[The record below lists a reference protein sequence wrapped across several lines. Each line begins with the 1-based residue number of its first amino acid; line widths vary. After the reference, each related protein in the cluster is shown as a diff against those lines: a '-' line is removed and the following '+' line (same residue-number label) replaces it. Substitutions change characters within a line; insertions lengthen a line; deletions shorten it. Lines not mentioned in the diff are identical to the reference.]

1 MQEKTM
7 ASTQEIRRRIRSVRN
22 VAQITRAVQLVASSK
37 MRRAQERVVGS
48 RPYAEQLSKLLSRV
62 AAQADDL
69 NDLPLMQRRA
79 VKRVAIVLVT
89 PDRGLA
95 GALNSNLNRRA
106 ALLAQELRR
115 EYNNP
120 NLAITFVAVGRK
132 GRDFLTRSRQ
142 NLLAEFTLLGDQPK
156 LQDVRAIARTVT
168 DAYINGEI
176 DRALLVYPKYVSTV
190 MQTPTVTQLLPAEP
204 PEAEET
210 EGAAPQY
217 IFEPDAQQIFAELL
231 PRYVET
237 QIYQPLLETVASFY
251 SAQMLAM
258 KNATDSA
265 NDLLSDLTLTY
276 NKVRQSAITTQIL
289 EVVSGAN
296 ALQ

>member
-1 MQEKTM
+1 M

-37 MRRAQERVVGS
+37 MRRAQERVVAS

-69 NDLPLMQRRA
+69 NDLPLMRKRD

-95 GALNSNLNRRA
+95 GALNSNINRRA

-115 EYNNP
+115 QYNNP
-120 NLAITFVAVGRK
+120 QLPIEFVAVGRK
-132 GRDFLTRSRQ
+132 GRDFLARTRQ
-142 NLLAEFTLLGDQPK
+142 NVIAEFTQLGDNPK
-156 LQDVRAIARTVT
+156 TQDVRAIARSVT
-168 DAYINGEI
+168 DEYINGKI
-176 DRALLVYPKYVSTV
+176 DLALMVYPKYVSTV
-190 MQTPTVTQLLPAEP
+190 TQTPTVTQLLPAQTPQSEE
-204 PEAEET
+204 PEA
-210 EGAAPQY
+210 GAPQY
-217 IFEPDAQQIFAELL
+217 IFEPSAQQIFEELL

-237 QIYQPLLETVASFY
+237 QVYQPLLETVASFY

-258 KNATDSA
+258 KNATDAA

-276 NKVRQSAITTQIL
+276 NKVRQTSITTQIL

>member
-1 MQEKTM
+1 M

-37 MRRAQERVVGS
+37 MRRAQERVIAS

-62 AAQADDL
+62 AAQADDISE
-69 NDLPLMQRRA
+69 LPLMQKRD
-79 VKRVAIVLVT
+79 VKRLAIVLIT

-95 GALNSNLNRRA
+95 GALNSNTNRRA
-106 ALLAQELRR
+106 AQLAQELRR
-115 EYNNP
+115 EHNNP
-120 NLAITFVAVGRK
+120 SLPITFVAVGRK

-142 NLLAEFTLLGDQPK
+142 DIMAEFTTLGDQPK
-156 LQDVRAIARTVT
+156 IQDVRAIARTVT

-176 DRALLVYPKYVSTV
+176 DLALLVYPKYVSAV
-190 MQTPTVTQLLPAEP
+190 AQTPTVTQLLPTEP
-204 PEAEET
+204 PETEEA

-217 IFEPDAQQIFAELL
+217 IFEPDALQIFAELL

-251 SAQMLAM
+251 SAQMVAM

-276 NKVRQSAITTQIL
+276 NKVRQTAITTQIL

>member
-1 MQEKTM
+1 M

-48 RPYAEQLSKLLSRV
+48 RPYAEQLAKLLSRV

-69 NDLPLMQRRA
+69 SSLPLMQQRD
-79 VKRVAIVLVT
+79 VKRVLIVVMT

-95 GALNSNLNRRA
+95 GALNSNINRRA
-106 ALLAQELRR
+106 GLLAQELRS

-120 NLAITFVAVGRK
+120 TLPITYVAVGRK
-132 GRDFLTRSRQ
+132 GRDFLTRTRQ
-142 NLLAEFTLLGDQPK
+142 VMLAEFTGLGDQPK
-156 LQDVRAIARTVT
+156 QADVRAIARTIT
-168 DAYINGEI
+168 DAYISGEV

-190 MQTPTVTQLLPAEP
+190 TQTPTVLQLLPVEA
-204 PEAEET
+204 PEAVET

-217 IFEPDAQQIFAELL
+217 ILEPDAETIFAALL

-237 QIYQPLLETVASFY
+237 QIYQPLLETIASFY

-265 NDLLSDLTLTY
+265 NDLLADLTLTY

>member
-1 MQEKTM
+1 M

-48 RPYAEQLSKLLSRV
+48 RPYAEQLAKLLSRV

-69 NDLPLMQRRA
+69 SSLPLMQQRD
-79 VKRVAIVLVT
+79 VKRVLIVVMT

-95 GALNSNLNRRA
+95 GALNSNINRRA
-106 ALLAQELRR
+106 GLLAQELRS

-120 NLAITFVAVGRK
+120 TLPITYVAVGRK
-132 GRDFLTRSRQ
+132 GRDFLTRTRQ
-142 NLLAEFTLLGDQPK
+142 VMLAEFTALGDQPK
-156 LQDVRAIARTVT
+156 QANVRAIARTIT
-168 DAYINGEI
+168 DAYISGEV

-190 MQTPTVTQLLPAEP
+190 TQTPTVLQLLPVEA
-204 PEAEET
+204 PEAVET

-217 IFEPDAQQIFAELL
+217 ILEPDAETIFAELL

-237 QIYQPLLETVASFY
+237 QIYQPLLETIASFY

-265 NDLLSDLTLTY
+265 NDLLADLTLTY

>member
-1 MQEKTM
+1 M

-37 MRRAQERVVGS
+37 MRRAQERVIAS
-48 RPYAEQLSKLLSRV
+48 RPYAEQLAKLLSRV

-69 NDLPLMQRRA
+69 SSLPLMQQRE
-79 VKRVAIVLVT
+79 VKRVLVVVMT

-95 GALNSNLNRRA
+95 GALNSNINRRA
-106 ALLAQELRR
+106 GLLAQELRR
-115 EYNNP
+115 DYNNP
-120 NLAITFVAVGRK
+120 TLPITYVAVGRK
-132 GRDFLTRSRQ
+132 GRDFLTRTRQ
-142 NLLAEFTLLGDQPK
+142 VMLAEFTGLGDQPK
-156 LQDVRAIARTVT
+156 QADVRAIARTIT
-168 DAYINGEI
+168 DAYISGEV

-190 MQTPTVTQLLPAEP
+190 TQTPTVLQLLPVEA
-204 PEAEET
+204 PEAVET

-217 IFEPDAQQIFAELL
+217 ILEPDAETIFAALL

-237 QIYQPLLETVASFY
+237 QIYQPLLETIASFY

-265 NDLLSDLTLTY
+265 NDLLADLTLTY

>member
-1 MQEKTM
+1 M

-37 MRRAQERVVGS
+37 MRRAQERVVAS

-62 AAQADDL
+62 AAQVDDIS
-69 NDLPLMQRRA
+69 DLPLMQKRD

-95 GALNSNLNRRA
+95 GALNSNTNRRA
-106 ALLAQELRR
+106 ATLAQELRR
-115 EYNNP
+115 QYNNP
-120 NLAITFVAVGRK
+120 ALPITFVAVGRK
-132 GRDFLTRSRQ
+132 GRDFLSRTRQ
-142 NLLAEFTLLGDQPK
+142 DIMAEFTALGDQPK
-156 LQDVRAIARTVT
+156 IQDVRAVARTVT

-176 DRALLVYPKYVSTV
+176 DLALLVYPKYVSTV

-204 PEAEET
+204 PETAET

-217 IFEPDAQQIFAELL
+217 IFEPDAQRIFAELL

-251 SAQMLAM
+251 SAQMMAM

-276 NKVRQSAITTQIL
+276 NKVRQTAITTQIL

>member
-1 MQEKTM
+1 M
-7 ASTQEIRRRIRSVRN
+7 ASTQELRRRIRSVRN

-37 MRRAQERVVGS
+37 MRRAQERVVAS

-69 NDLPLMQRRA
+69 NDLPLMQKRD

-95 GALNSNLNRRA
+95 GALSSNTNKRA

-120 NLAITFVAVGRK
+120 TLPITFVAVGRK
-132 GRDFLTRSRQ
+132 GRDFLTRTHQ
-142 NLLAEFTLLGDQPK
+142 DVLAEFAQLGDQPK
-156 LQDVRAIARTVT
+156 SADVRAIARTVT
-168 DAYINGEI
+168 DAYIAGEI
-176 DRALLVYPKYVSTV
+176 DLALLVYPKYVSTV
-190 MQTPTVTQLLPAEP
+190 VQTPTVTQLLPAKP
-204 PEAEET
+204 PEVAET

-217 IFEPDAQQIFAELL
+217 IFEPSAQAIFEELL

-237 QIYQPLLETVASFY
+237 QIHQPLLESVASFY
-251 SAQMLAM
+251 SAQMMAM

-265 NDLLSDLTLTY
+265 NDLLADLTLTY

-289 EVVSGAN
+289 EIVSGAN

>member
-1 MQEKTM
+1 M

-37 MRRAQERVVGS
+37 MRRAQDRVVAS

-69 NDLPLMQRRA
+69 NDLPLMQKRD

-95 GALNSNLNRRA
+95 GALNSNINRRA
-106 ALLAQELRR
+106 AQLAQELRQQ
-115 EYNNP
+115 YHNP
-120 NLAITFVAVGRK
+120 ALPITFVAVGRK
-132 GRDFLTRSRQ
+132 GRDFLARTRQSVV
-142 NLLAEFTLLGDQPK
+142 AEFTQLGDQPK
-156 LQDVRAIARTVT
+156 SQDVRAVARTVT
-168 DAYINGEI
+168 DAYISGEI
-176 DRALLVYPKYVSTV
+176 DLALLVYPKYVSTV
-190 MQTPTVTQLLPAEP
+190 TQTPTVTQLLPAEP
-204 PEAEET
+204 PTMAES
-210 EGAAPQY
+210 EGPAPQY
-217 IFEPDAQQIFAELL
+217 IFEPSVQSIFAELL

-237 QIYQPLLETVASFY
+237 QIHQPLLETVASFY

-258 KNATDSA
+258 KNATDAA

-276 NKVRQSAITTQIL
+276 NKVRQTAITTQIL

>member
-1 MQEKTM
+1 M

-48 RPYAEQLSKLLSRV
+48 RPYAEQLAKLLSRV

-69 NDLPLMQRRA
+69 SSLPLMQQRD
-79 VKRVAIVLVT
+79 VKRVLIVVMT

-95 GALNSNLNRRA
+95 GALNSNINRRA
-106 ALLAQELRR
+106 GLLAQELRS

-120 NLAITFVAVGRK
+120 TLPITYVAVGRK
-132 GRDFLTRSRQ
+132 GRDFLTRTRQ
-142 NLLAEFTLLGDQPK
+142 VMLAEFTALGDQPK
-156 LQDVRAIARTVT
+156 QANVRAIARTIT
-168 DAYINGEI
+168 DAYISGEV

-190 MQTPTVTQLLPAEP
+190 TQTPTVLQLLPAEP
-204 PEAEET
+204 PETVET

-217 IFEPDAQQIFAELL
+217 ILEPDAETIFAALL

-237 QIYQPLLETVASFY
+237 QIYQPLLETIASFY

-265 NDLLSDLTLTY
+265 NDLLADLTLTY

>member
-1 MQEKTM
+1 M

-48 RPYAEQLSKLLSRV
+48 RPYAEQLAKLLSRV
-62 AAQADDL
+62 AAQVDDL
-69 NDLPLMQRRA
+69 SSLPLMQQRE
-79 VKRVAIVLVT
+79 VKRVLVVVMT

-95 GALNSNLNRRA
+95 GALNSNINRRA
-106 ALLAQELRR
+106 AQLAQELRR

-120 NLAITFVAVGRK
+120 QLPISFVAVGRK
-132 GRDFLTRSRQ
+132 GRDFLTRTRQ
-142 NLLAEFTLLGDQPK
+142 NVLAEFTGLGDQPK
-156 LQDVRAIARTVT
+156 QVDVRAIARTIT
-168 DAYINGEI
+168 DAYINGEV

-190 MQTPTVTQLLPAEP
+190 TQTPTVLQLLPAEA

-217 IFEPDAQQIFAELL
+217 IFEPNAEAIFAELL

>member
-1 MQEKTM
+1 M

-48 RPYAEQLSKLLSRV
+48 RPYAEQLAKLLSRV

-69 NDLPLMQRRA
+69 SSLPLMQQRE
-79 VKRVAIVLVT
+79 VKRVLVVVMT

-95 GALNSNLNRRA
+95 GALNSNINRRA
-106 ALLAQELRR
+106 GLLAQELRR

-120 NLAITFVAVGRK
+120 TLPITYVAVGRK
-132 GRDFLTRSRQ
+132 GRDFLTRTRQ
-142 NLLAEFTLLGDQPK
+142 VMLAEFTGLGDQPK
-156 LQDVRAIARTVT
+156 QADVRAIARTIT
-168 DAYINGEI
+168 DAYISGEV

-190 MQTPTVTQLLPAEP
+190 TQTPTVLQLLPAEP
-204 PEAEET
+204 PEAVET

-217 IFEPDAQQIFAELL
+217 ILEPDAETIFAALL

-237 QIYQPLLETVASFY
+237 QIYQPLLETIASFY

-265 NDLLSDLTLTY
+265 NDLLADLTLTY

>member
-1 MQEKTM
+1 M

-37 MRRAQERVVGS
+37 MRRAQERVIAS

-69 NDLPLMQRRA
+69 NDLPLMQKRD
-79 VKRVAIVLVT
+79 VKRVAIVLIT

-95 GALNSNLNRRA
+95 GALNSNINRRA
-106 ALLAQELRR
+106 AQLAQELRR
-115 EYNNP
+115 QYNNP
-120 NLAITFVAVGRK
+120 TLPLTFVSVGRK
-132 GRDFLTRSRQ
+132 GRDFLTRSHQ
-142 NLLAEFTLLGDQPK
+142 NITAEFTQLGDQPK
-156 LQDVRAIARTVT
+156 LQDVRAIARAVT

-176 DRALLVYPKYVSTV
+176 DLALLVYPKYVSTV
-190 MQTPTVTQLLPAEP
+190 VQTPTVMQLLPAEP
-204 PEAEET
+204 PATEET

-237 QIYQPLLETVASFY
+237 QIFQPLLETVASFY

-276 NKVRQSAITTQIL
+276 NKVRQTAITTQIL